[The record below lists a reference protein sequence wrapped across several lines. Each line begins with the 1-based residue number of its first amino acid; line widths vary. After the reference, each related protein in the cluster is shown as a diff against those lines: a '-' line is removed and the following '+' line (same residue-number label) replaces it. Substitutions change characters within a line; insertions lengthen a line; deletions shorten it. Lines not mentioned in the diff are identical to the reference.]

1 MNEGFKLYWETLNS
15 NSFMFA
21 SIAVAVIITVG
32 KHSTGDWSIFSYFAY
47 SFPIP
52 ITILIWGK
60 TFKLKKERSK
70 QNIVFLSQIA

>member
-32 KHSTGDWSIFSYFAY
+32 KHSTGD
-47 SFPIP
+47 
-52 ITILIWGK
+52 
-60 TFKLKKERSK
+60 
-70 QNIVFLSQIA
+70 